1 VKVVDR
7 IAGVRTALAPAR
19 AAGRVV
25 GFVPT
30 MGALHEGH
38 LSLVRAARARSDVVV
53 VSIFVNPLQFGR
65 NEDLDAYPRDEE
77 GDLRLLEA
85 EKVDLVFLPAR
96 REMYRRGR
104 STRVR
109 VSRVTEVLEGEH
121 RPGHFEGVATAVAKL
136 FNIVAPDVA
145 FFGQKDAQQVAVIR
159 RMVRDLDFDL
169 EIAVCPI
176 VREPDGLAMSS
187 RNAYLSADQRR
198 DASVLHRALR
208 KGADAFRTAG
218 SPAEA
223 EEAMGRELASAPQV
237 EVDYA
242 VACDPDD
249 FGRPRSGRPV
259 LLAVAAR
266 LGTTRLIDNILL
278 NDEEY

>member
-7 IAGVRTALAPAR
+7 IAGVRTALAPER
-19 AAGRVV
+19 EAGRIV

-38 LSLVRAARARSDVVV
+38 LSLVRAARARADVVA

-85 EKVDLVFLPAR
+85 EKVDLVFLPTR
-96 REMYRRGR
+96 DEMYRPGR

-109 VSRVTEVLEGEH
+109 VSGVTEVLEGAH

-136 FNIVAPDVA
+136 FNIVGPDVA

-187 RNAYLSADQRR
+187 RNAYLSDDQRR
-198 DASVLHRALR
+198 DASVLYRALR
-208 KGADAFRTAG
+208 GGADAFRSVRDPAA
-218 SPAEA
+218 AEA
-223 EEAMGRELASAPQV
+223 AMHRELASVPGV
-237 EVDYA
+237 RVDYA

-249 FGRPRSGRPV
+249 FGRARPGRPV

-266 LGTTRLIDNILL
+266 VGTTRLIDNILL
-278 NDEEY
+278 NEED

>member
-1 VKVVDR
+1 MKVVDR
-7 IAGVRTALAPAR
+7 IADVRTALAAER
-19 AAGRVV
+19 AVGRVV

-38 LSLVRAARARSDVVV
+38 LSLVRTARARADVVV

-85 EKVDLVFLPAR
+85 EKVDLVFLPAPE
-96 REMYRRGR
+96 EMYRPGR

-109 VSRVTEVLEGEH
+109 VSGVTEVLEGEH
-121 RPGHFEGVATAVAKL
+121 RPGHFEGVTTAVAKL
-136 FNIVAPDVA
+136 FNILDPDVA
-145 FFGQKDAQQVAVIR
+145 FFGQKDAQQVAVIK
-159 RMVRDLDFDL
+159 RMVRDLDFDI

-187 RNAYLSADQRR
+187 RNAYLSGEQRR

-208 KGADAFRTAG
+208 KGADAFRSSGGPAG
-218 SPAEA
+218 A
-223 EEAMGRELASAPQV
+223 EEAVHRELSSVPQV

-249 FGRPRSGRPV
+249 FGKPRPGGRV

-266 LGTTRLIDNILL
+266 VGGTRLIDNMLVD
-278 NDEEY
+278 DEED

>member
-145 FFGQKDAQQVAVIR
+145 FFGQKDAQQVAVIG

-198 DASVLHRALR
+198 DASVLQRALR

-218 SPAEA
+218 NPAEA

-249 FGRPRSGRPV
+249 FGRPRPGRPV